1 MSLPNVPTELIWP
14 VDPLRAALQALLPLV
29 QVEVVGSIGSTN
41 TELMERRRRLPPG
54 ESLPPTLLVAEAQT
68 AGRGRLG
75 RSWTSA
81 PGSSLTFSL
90 GLELAPA
97 DWGGLSLAAGLAVAE
112 ALADLPGGD
121 RIGLKWPNDLWLR
134 GEDRKLAGI
143 LVEAQAG
150 AHLHGPRWTVVG
162 IGINVLPLP
171 GSPAGSGSDEGLRSG
186 YACLQEL
193 GEACALQAL
202 MRIAP
207 HLLRALL
214 RFQTEGLAPLQTAWA
229 RRDVLAGRRVTAGER
244 QGVAEGITTGGE
256 LLLRDATGALHRIA
270 SGEVSVRPC

>member
-1 MSLPNVPTELIWP
+1 MPLPSESPGLAWP
-14 VDPLRAALQALLPLV
+14 VDALGASLRALLPGM

-54 ESLPPTLLVAEAQT
+54 ELPPPTLLVAETQT

-97 DWGGLSLAAGLAVAE
+97 DWGGLSLAVGLAVAE
-112 ALADLPGGD
+112 ALSDLPGAD

-150 AHLHGPRWTVVG
+150 AHLSGPRWTVVG

-171 GSPAGSGSDEGLRSG
+171 GSGAASGSGEGLRSG

-193 GEACALQAL
+193 GEPGAPQAL
-202 MRIAP
+202 LRIAP
-207 HLLRALL
+207 ALLLALL
-214 RFQTEGLAPLQTAWA
+214 RFQAEGLAPLLAAWA

-244 QGVAEGITTGGE
+244 RGVAEGIDSGGE
-256 LLLRDATGALHRIA
+256 LLLRDEAGSLHRIA